1 MKILKSSLFFRF
13 FCALVLASVFF
24 GARSAVAHKVTTDDT
39 AAEDVVDAPADRKQD
54 VLREFVEHAA
64 VHFEGAQS
72 FEQAAQLFNGFR
84 NEKSWNYG
92 GIYIVL
98 LTARGGV
105 YVHPNRELEDQD
117 WSALLDEKENNV
129 GGQFLNAADRG
140 GDFVMY
146 YGQGDQSSR
155 VSYALPVVN
164 PSVPLSNPNN
174 PARQKF
180 ILLGGFDQEHGFPD
194 APYDPEQGIKLRN
207 VSEMSGAE
215 QNFISFSVIPGVHA
229 ENVTKEDDP
238 ERRKEV
244 LRMFV
249 GDALSFFLDAVGGSL
264 PTALEGEEVEVDV
277 IQLRRVFRLENG
289 PWRHRSTYIYI
300 MDERGNVIFNGAN
313 RGIEQTN
320 LLQSQDSTLVDTI
333 ERIIAAAKMPGG
345 GFVNYNWNDP
355 EDPNDD
361 PRGGGAGGTSPKLG
375 FAEAVSLDRD
385 DHLSPVYVF
394 GSGIYLGSQSDDGDG
409 ACAIAGAGNTLEG
422 TVFNLFL
429 LVSALFLAVSSERH
443 LTGRRKERRQSL

>member
-164 PSVPLSNPNN
+164 PSVPLSNPSA
-174 PARQKF
+174 PDRQKF
-180 ILLGGFDQEHGFPD
+180 ILLGGFDQEHGFP
-194 APYDPEQGIKLRN
+194 PPSYDPDQNIKLHSRDDFDTN
-207 VSEMSGAE
+207 PSIDAE
-215 QNFISFSVIPGVHA
+215 
-229 ENVTKEDDP
+229 
-238 ERRKEV
+238 EV
-244 LRMFV
+244 MDKARLKQFV
-249 GDALSFFLDAVGGSL
+249 GDAIRVFLR
-264 PTALEGEEVEVDV
+264 ALDTGQIDV
-277 IQLRRVFRLENG
+277 IQLRRVFRLDDG
-289 PWRHRSTYIYI
+289 PWRHVATYIYI

-313 RGIEQTN
+313 RDIEQTN
-320 LLQSQDSTLVDTI
+320 LWDFTPPDSSDTFI
-333 ERIIAAAKMPGG
+333 QRIIAAAEMPGG
-345 GFVNYNWNDP
+345 GFIDYNW
-355 EDPNDD
+355 DD
-361 PRGGGAGGTSPKLG
+361 PGITGDEPPGGGAGGTSPKVG
-375 FAEAVSLDRD
+375 FAEAASLDPH

-394 GSGIYLGSQSDDGDG
+394 GSGLYLGSQDDDGDG

-429 LVSALFLAVSSERH
+429 LVSALFLAVSSKRH
-443 LTGRRKERRQSL
+443 LTGRRKAQRQNL

>member
-1 MKILKSSLFFRF
+1 MKILKSSLFSRF

-24 GARSAVAHKVTTDDT
+24 GTRPAVAHEGTTDAAT
-39 AAEDVVDAPADRKQD
+39 AEDVVKATADMKRD
-54 VLREFVEHAA
+54 VLSEFVEHAA
-64 VHFEGAQS
+64 EHFEGAES

-84 NEKSWNYG
+84 NERSWNYE

-117 WSALLDEKENNV
+117 WSALPDEKGNNV
-129 GGQFLNAADRG
+129 GAQFLG
-140 GDFVMY
+140 VGEGEEGDFVPY
-146 YGQGDQSSR
+146 YREGDQNPEM
-155 VSYALPVVN
+155 SYVRTVVN
-164 PSVPLSNPNN
+164 PSVPLSNPSA
-174 PARQKF
+174 PDRQKF

-194 APYDPEQGIKLRN
+194 PPYDPEQGIKLH
-207 VSEMSGAE
+207 GQDFPAL
-215 QNFISFSVIPGVHA
+215 PGVQA
-229 ENVTKEDDP
+229 EDVTEEDDP
-238 ERRKEV
+238 ERREEE
-244 LRMFV
+244 LRQFV
-249 GDALSFFLDAVGGSL
+249 RDAIHFFL
-264 PTALEGEEVEVDV
+264 TALDGGEVDV
-277 IQLRRVFRLENG
+277 IQLRRLFRLDDG

-313 RGIEQTN
+313 RDIEQTN

-333 ERIIAAAKMPGG
+333 ERIITAAKMPGG
-345 GFVNYNWNDP
+345 DFVEYNWNDP
-355 EDPNDD
+355 NDPNDD
-361 PRGGGAGGTSPKLG
+361 PPGGGAGGTSPKLG

-409 ACAIAGAGNTLEG
+409 ACAIAGAGNTLES

-429 LVSALFLAVSSERH
+429 LVSALFLAVSSKRH
-443 LTGRRKERRQSL
+443 LTGRRKKQRQNL